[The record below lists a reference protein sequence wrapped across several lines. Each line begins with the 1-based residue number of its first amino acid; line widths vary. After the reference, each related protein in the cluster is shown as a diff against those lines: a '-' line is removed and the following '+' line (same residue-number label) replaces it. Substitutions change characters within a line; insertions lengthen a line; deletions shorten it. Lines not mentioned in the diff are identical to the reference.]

1 MKAKVLYWLKI
12 VAALITLALLIRAI
26 KGSFSDKNNDVNR
39 GGQTTNADGSV
50 NEAPPEPT
58 PPRRYDLR
66 KDRPGDEAPFTGL
79 DVLWERKDNPSTGH
93 IVLEIPDYLGSRQT
107 LCWLKKYDQ
116 PETGRLRKEALAL
129 DKTGWA
135 PGNWT
140 TILPNGNPLHGKLLI
155 KELPGGE
162 FRIKKFDPD
171 RRDSTKWD
179 HDYSG
184 TISPDWTAG

>member
-1 MKAKVLYWLKI
+1 MKTILKWIAYVSIATGIIWMASNYLAKDSNPQRSAKQPNGQFDKVE
-12 VAALITLALLIRAI
+12 
-26 KGSFSDKNNDVNR
+26 SDST
-39 GGQTTNADGSV
+39 Q
-50 NEAPPEPT
+50 EPT

-66 KDRPGDEAPFTGL
+66 KDRTKDEAPFTGR
-79 DVLWERKDNPSTGH
+79 DVLWERKDNSTTSQV
-93 IVLEIPDYLGSRQT
+93 VLEISYMGSRQT

-140 TILPNGNPLHGKLLI
+140 TILPNGNPLHGRLLI

-171 RRDSTKWD
+171 RRDSTNWI

-184 TISPDWTAG
+184 TITPDWTAG

>member
-1 MKAKVLYWLKI
+1 MKAKVLYWLRI
-12 VAALITLALLIRAI
+12 VAILGTLALLIRAI
-26 KGSFSDKNNDVNR
+26 NGSFSDGNDDVK
-39 GGQTTNADGSV
+39 GGQTSKEGSPDHQP
-50 NEAPPEPT
+50 EEDPPH
-58 PPRRYDLR
+58 RYDLR
-66 KDRPGDEAPFTGL
+66 KDRTEDEAPFTGR
-79 DVLWERKDNPSTGH
+79 DDLWERKDNPSTNH
-93 IVLEIPDYLGSRQT
+93 IVLELPNYLGSRQT
-107 LCWLKKYDQ
+107 FVWLKKYDQ

-171 RRDSTKWD
+171 RHDSTSWVQ
-179 HDYSG
+179 DYTG